1 MSMLFACHSHNE
13 AGGHYH
19 DENGNHVQIPPKAG
33 PVAVAVAS
41 EEPTLEALAY
51 TIYTDKTELFVEF
64 KPLVV
69 GAESRFAAHFTA
81 IGDLFKAIGEGSVT
95 LSLVGNSGEKQAITA
110 EKPEVPG
117 IFRLRMTPEKAGIF
131 KLVFDIKTPAFTDKI
146 TLENVEVFPDEKT
159 AIEKQEPEEGSG
171 SDISYLKEQAWKVEF
186 ANAPA
191 KIQPFSEVVK
201 TSGQIL
207 AAPGDEAV
215 LTAQISGIVTFLRKN
230 MVAGTSIG
238 AGATLFTV
246 KSNEVVASN
255 LGAAV
260 QQAEN
265 DLAVAKKQ
273 FDRAA
278 ELVKDKIISEKEFLE
293 TKLRLENAQAQL
305 ANASVSKNFNKNRQ
319 SVAAPISGFLKN
331 ILVENGAFVQAG
343 QPLATIS
350 KSKRLLL
357 RADVSQ
363 KYFPKLA
370 SFNAANF
377 KTADGGPVFSTR
389 NLNGRVVSTGKSAEA
404 GSPFLPIHFEI
415 DNRGNFVPGSVVEV
429 FLQSGSSPALV
440 IPTSALLEEQGIFYA
455 YVQTEGESFQKRELK
470 IGASDGLNVQVL
482 SGIAEGERVVTR
494 GAFQIKLSTASGT
507 MPAHGHE
514 H

>member
-1 MSMLFACHSHNE
+1 MMKNIMLPLAALLCILFGCKHEHGAES
-13 AGGHYH
+13 GHAH
-19 DENGNHVQIPPKAG
+19 DADGNHITPA
-33 PVAVAVAS
+33 
-41 EEPTLEALAY
+41 EPTLEPLAY

-81 IGDLFKAIGEGSVT
+81 LGDLFKAIGEGSVT
-95 LSLVGNSGEKQAITA
+95 LSLVGATGEKQAITA
-110 EKPEVPG
+110 DKPEVPG
-117 IFRLRMTPEKAGIF
+117 IFRLRMTPEKTGVF

-146 TLENVEVFPDEKT
+146 TIENVEVFADEKT
-159 AIEKQEPEEGSG
+159 AIEKQEPTEGGG
-171 SDISYLKEQAWKVEF
+171 SDITYLKEQAWKVEF

-191 KIQPFSEVVK
+191 KIQPFSEVVR

-215 LTAQISGIVTFLRKN
+215 LTAQISGIVTFSVKN
-230 MVAGTSIG
+230 MVSGTSVG
-238 AGATLFTV
+238 KGATLFKV
-246 KSNEVVASN
+246 KSNEVVQSN

-260 QQAEN
+260 QQAGN
-265 DLAVAKKQ
+265 DLATAKKN
-273 FDRAA
+273 FERAS

-293 TKLRLENAQAQL
+293 AKLRLENAQTQL
-305 ANASVSKNFNKNRQ
+305 ANVSVSKNFNQNRQ
-319 SVAAPISGFLKN
+319 SVSAPISGFLKN
-331 ILVENGAFVQAG
+331 VLVENGAFVQAG

-370 SFNAANF
+370 SFTAANF
-377 KTADGGPVFSTR
+377 KTADGGQVFSTP

-415 DNRGNFVPGSVVEV
+415 DNVGNFVPGSVVEV
-429 FLQSGSSPALV
+429 FLQSGTKSELV

-470 IGASDGLNVQVL
+470 IGASDGMNVQVL
-482 SGIAEGERVVTR
+482 SGIAEGERVVTK
-494 GAFQIKLSTASGT
+494 GGYQIKLSTASGT
-507 MPAHGHE
+507 LPAHGHE